1 MVAKVSFMRGAAAY
15 LVVIS
20 VLALSGN
27 LIHARAAAT
36 HEDLNETIW
45 YLLDFVTNSES
56 IFIRNG
62 SSYPPKKAA
71 EHILAKYEY
80 FKKEIKTAEDF
91 IRLAASKSEFSGR
104 PYLVRTKDGTEM
116 KSADWLGGVLNDY
129 RQSQGA
135 SRLSP
140 FYRP

>member
-36 HEDLNETIW
+36 RDDLNETIGH
-45 YLLDFVTNSES
+45 LLDYVANSDCA
-56 IFIRNG
+56 FIRNG
-62 SSYPPKKAA
+62 SSYNSKEAA
-71 EHILAKYEY
+71 AHIKVKYDY
-80 FKKEIKTAEDF
+80 FQKEIKTAEDF

>member
-36 HEDLNETIW
+36 RDDLNETIGH
-45 YLLDFVTNSES
+45 LLDYVANSDCA
-56 IFIRNG
+56 FLRNG
-62 SSYPPKKAA
+62 SSYNSKEAA
-71 EHILAKYEY
+71 AHIKVKYDY
-80 FKKEIKTAEDF
+80 FQKEIKTAEDF

-104 PYLVRTKDGTEM
+104 PWS
-116 KSADWLGGVLNDY
+116 SAKADNYARISFFFCSNSSFWI
-129 RQSQGA
+129 
-135 SRLSP
+135 SP
-140 FYRP
+140 RA

>member
-36 HEDLNETIW
+36 YEDLNETIG
-45 YLLDFVTNSES
+45 YLLDFIANSES
-56 IFIRNG
+56 TFIRNG

-71 EHILAKYEY
+71 EHIQAKYDY
-80 FKKEIKTAEDF
+80 FKKEIKTPEDF

-104 PYLVRTKDGTEM
+104 PYLVRTKDGKEVET
-116 KSADWLGGVLNDY
+116 ADWLRKALNDY
-129 RQSQGA
+129 RITQRFSH
-135 SRLSP
+135 RE
-140 FYRP
+140 

>member
-36 HEDLNETIW
+36 REHLNETIGH
-45 YLLDFVTNSES
+45 LLDFVANSDCV
-56 IFIRNG
+56 FFRNG
-62 SSYPPKKAA
+62 SSYNSKEAA
-71 EHILAKYEY
+71 AHIKVKYDY
-80 FKKEIKTAEDF
+80 FQKEIKTAEDF

-104 PYLVRTKDGTEM
+104 PYLVRTKDGKEM
-116 KSADWLGGVLNDY
+116 ETADWLSKALNDY
-129 RQSQGA
+129 RIFQRFSH
-135 SRLSP
+135 RE
-140 FYRP
+140 